1 MRFEKILPNGRLWAT
16 VYEGEETNT
25 LDATFSQW
33 EDVAWLKS
41 FFENNISDLSSYF
54 HITDVN
60 QAIYDTLDDNEK
72 LQCLIL
78 DLSPEANLDE
88 LFRPLSN
95 SQIGE
100 ILLGKEKARLRN
112 RPKHASW
119 LRIYAIKLSPGM
131 FIVTGGAIKLTATMQ
146 EREHTLMQLA
156 RMEKVRNVLIEADVV
171 DDAGFMEFVNE

>member
-72 LQCLIL
+72 L
-78 DLSPEANLDE
+78 
-88 LFRPLSN
+88 
-95 SQIGE
+95 
-100 ILLGKEKARLRN
+100 
-112 RPKHASW
+112 
-119 LRIYAIKLSPGM
+119 
-131 FIVTGGAIKLTATMQ
+131 
-146 EREHTLMQLA
+146 
-156 RMEKVRNVLIEADVV
+156 
-171 DDAGFMEFVNE
+171 

>member
-25 LDATFSQW
+25 LDATVSQW
-33 EDVAWLKS
+33 EDVACLKS

-119 LRIYAIKLSPGM
+119 LRIYAIKLSPGV

>member
-25 LDATFSQW
+25 LDAIFSQW

-119 LRIYAIKLSPGM
+119 KDLCNKTVSWRVY
-131 FIVTGGAIKLTATMQ
+131 
-146 EREHTLMQLA
+146 
-156 RMEKVRNVLIEADVV
+156 RNR
-171 DDAGFMEFVNE
+171 GSN

>member
-25 LDATFSQW
+25 LDTTFSQW

-119 LRIYAIKLSPGM
+119 LRIYAIKLSPGV

>member
-1 MRFEKILPNGRLWAT
+1 M
-16 VYEGEETNT
+16 
-25 LDATFSQW
+25 
-33 EDVAWLKS
+33 
-41 FFENNISDLSSYF
+41 
-54 HITDVN
+54 
-60 QAIYDTLDDNEK
+60 
-72 LQCLIL
+72 
-78 DLSPEANLDE
+78 
-88 LFRPLSN
+88 FRPLSN

-119 LRIYAIKLSPGM
+119 LRIYAIKLSPGV

-146 EREHTLMQLA
+146 EREHTLMQLT